1 MTRELVWTGFLTL
14 DGVMDSPG
22 GESEGHPGGGWVF
35 RTPFDPD
42 SYSLKGEE
50 LAETTALMF
59 GRRSYEVFAPFW
71 RDSEDHVEYKEL
83 PKYVVSTSIDDSALI
98 EGWGDISILRS
109 VDDGAALKETEGGAI
124 FIHGSGELTRRLAEA
139 GLIDRCNA
147 LIFPVVLGDGKSV
160 FSRAHRSEQRLT
172 LRESAS
178 YANGVVKVVYDVAR

>member
-59 GRRSYEVFAPFW
+59 GRRSYEAFAPIW
-71 RDSEDHVEYKEL
+71 
-83 PKYVVSTSIDDSALI
+83 STARVNAAPPPSTRSTDCATNSAATP
-98 EGWGDISILRS
+98 W
-109 VDDGAALKETEGGAI
+109 
-124 FIHGSGELTRRLAEA
+124 
-139 GLIDRCNA
+139 
-147 LIFPVVLGDGKSV
+147 
-160 FSRAHRSEQRLT
+160 
-172 LRESAS
+172 
-178 YANGVVKVVYDVAR
+178 